1 MDRPKSDLFDDPAD
15 GTDGELLH
23 DFTLVRRGYEP
34 EEVNDHLR
42 QLSVRTDALERQ
54 LRDAEAQLSAMR
66 RGNDDVW
73 KSAYRTAKDE
83 LYGRFAAR
91 LSEVLKTADRVADE
105 ARTEAEESARA
116 SVEQARA
123 EAERLTLESR
133 QQSEELRRGAEEAR
147 DRATAERETILRDLE
162 SRRDTMIAEVREAAD
177 RLSSAVGRL
186 FELLP
191 AAPGPLTGAAQPE
204 DEETLLEV
212 PDLTGV
218 MDLGEGPEQGR

>member
-105 ARTEAEESARA
+105 ARSEAEESARA
-116 SVEQARA
+116 NVEQARA

-133 QQSEELRRGAEEAR
+133 QQAGAEEAR
-147 DRATAERETILRDLE
+147 DRATAERETILADLE